1 MIILKNGLLLTMC
14 NQPYIGDIAIENGKI
29 VDIGKSLPSDNAE
42 IIDVTNCYLMPGI
55 IDAHSHIGL
64 QESGTR
70 ETDHNE
76 KTDAISSELRAI
88 DAINP
93 QDIAFLEA
101 RSVGITTCAT
111 GPGSIN
117 LIGGTFAA
125 IKTVGNTVEDML
137 IKEPIAMKAALGEN
151 PKFRYTEI
159 SKTPK
164 SRLASAAIIR
174 KALMA
179 AIDYD
184 KKIKRFNY
192 NSEVIIDRD
201 LGLEALLPVVKGELP
216 LKIHVHRADDI
227 VTAIRIAEEF
237 DLRYTLDHCSESYL
251 IPDCLLSALSK
262 RCEGI
267 IIGPLVIFKR
277 KLECRNKLGPKL
289 PKRLYDANIEFAI
302 CTDFPEVIPCCAMPQ
317 VALSVAEG
325 LPEDVAF
332 KSITINAAKII
343 GIDDRVGSLEKGKDA
358 DIAVFSGHPMDYRS
372 LCIMTFID
380 GELVYERI

>member
-1 MIILKNGLLLTMC
+1 MKLLKNGLLLTMC
-14 NQPYIGDIAIENGKI
+14 DEPYIGDIAIENGRI
-29 VDIGKSLPSDNAE
+29 VDIGRNLSIENGE
-42 IIDVTNCYLMPGI
+42 VIDATNCYIMPGI

-64 QESGTR
+64 QLSGTR
-70 ETDHNE
+70 ENE
-76 KTDAISSELRAI
+76 VNELNESICPEMRAI

-93 QDIAFLEA
+93 QDIAFMEA
-101 RSVGITTCAT
+101 RSLGITTCIT

-117 LIGGTFAA
+117 LIGGSFAA

-137 IKEPIAMKAALGEN
+137 IKEPVAMKAALGEN

-159 SKTPK
+159 NKTPK
-164 SRLASAAIIR
+164 TRLASAAIIR
-174 KALMA
+174 RALA
-179 AIDYD
+179 AAVDYD
-184 KKIKRFNY
+184 KKVKSYEDDPELIM
-192 NSEVIIDRD
+192 IRD
-201 LGLEALLPVVKGELP
+201 LSLEALLPVVRGELP

-227 VTAIRIAEEF
+227 NTAIRIAEEF
-237 DLRYTLDHCSESYL
+237 NLCYTLEHCSEGYL
-251 IPDCLLSALSK
+251 IPERLLSALRK
-262 RCEGI
+262 GCKGI
-267 IIGPLVIFKR
+267 IIGPLMSRNSKV
-277 KLECRNKLGPKL
+277 ECRNKLNIKF
-289 PKRLYDANIEFAI
+289 PKRLYDSNIDFAI
-302 CTDFPEVIPCCAMPQ
+302 STDFPVMTLTSAMPQ